1 MANIPRYGPGWRKNM
16 SEPRLKNKS
25 PAEETHFGFQTV
37 PLRQKQHLVD
47 DVFHQVA
54 ARYDLM
60 NDLMSGGLH
69 RLWKDRFVAKLALP
83 RARRARHLDLA
94 GGTGD
99 IAFRILKKPN
109 YAGEVTIL
117 DINGDMLAVGRERAM
132 RQHLPARLNFIEA
145 NAEDLPFASN
155 SFDTCTI
162 AFGIRNVP
170 RIEKALSEI
179 HRVLKHGGQFLCL
192 EFSNVTV
199 PGLNRI
205 YEAYSFHAIPRI
217 GRLVAGDEDAYRYL
231 VESIRQFPAAETFA
245 AMIEK
250 TGFARVSFSRMS
262 GGIVAIHSG
271 WKL

>member
-1 MANIPRYGPGWRKNM
+1 MFEPGSKNNR
-16 SEPRLKNKS
+16 STED
-25 PAEETHFGFQTV
+25 THFGFSTV
-37 PLRQKQHLVD
+37 PLREKQHLVD

-69 RLWKDRFVAKLALP
+69 RLWKDRFVTKLSLP
-83 RARRARHLDLA
+83 RSRRARHLDLA

-99 IAFRILKKPN
+99 IAFRILKRPDF
-109 YAGEVTIL
+109 AGRVTIL
-117 DINGDMLAVGRERAM
+117 DINGNMLSVGRERAAKLG
-132 RQHLPARLNFIEA
+132 LPKQPLQKNGLDGKLDFVEA
-145 NAEDLPFASN
+145 NAEDLPFAPN
-155 SFDTCTI
+155 SFDSCTI

-170 RIEKALSEI
+170 RIDKALAEI

-192 EFSNVTV
+192 EFSNVV
-199 PGLNRI
+199 LPGFDRI

-217 GRLVAGDEDAYRYL
+217 GRLVTGDEDAYRYL
-231 VESIRQFPAAETFA
+231 VESIRQFPSADSFA
-245 AMIEK
+245 AMIE
-250 TGFARVSFSRMS
+250 TAGFARVSFSRMS